1 MVSDSA
7 PRFTIKP
14 QIKQEGDKLVFH
26 CQVEASPQPDISWSK
41 GTANVV
47 SSDRLN
53 LTVDKNGTNKYDLKL
68 VINNVQGSDEGS
80 YKVTAKNRLG
90 EVQATVNL
98 NFGGA
103 QQSGDGLAP
112 SFTQKPS
119 IKQEDKRLVFEC
131 RISATPE
138 PVITWS
144 KDGVTIK
151 DGGRYMVY
159 TDPETPGNYVACLE
173 VFDVEPG
180 DGGNYKVNARNDLGE
195 SNANIKVNFDQTMAG
210 PKGSPPKFT
219 QKPAIKQV
227 GNNIVF
233 ECKLTGDPKPK
244 ITWYAAG
251 GKVLQEGARHKIT
264 EKSEGGNTYALMLEI
279 IDVGAGDGGEYKVNA
294 RNDSGESNA
303 TINLNFEGTDKKDG
317 KAPKFTQK
325 PVIKQEKDKLVM
337 SCQVEAK
344 PKPDVTWFK
353 GTDLVKSGGRVTIK
367 ADNAGTDIYTL
378 ILEIKDP
385 KPEDGGSYKCTA
397 KNSFGESNANIALN
411 FQDLKKDEKKDEK
424 KEAKKDE
431 KKEPKKDEKKEVT
444 QKPGGSAPT
453 FTTDPVISQDRTGKN
468 VTIEAKL
475 TATPKPTVIWFKDGT
490 QIKDSKNIKI
500 KTFPQGKG
508 AYLSA
513 MEITGV
519 KKVDGG
525 EYKLVAKNANGEA
538 AAEIELDL
546 DVLGDPQSILKEPK
560 IIFKGVP
567 NIRAEANNTRIIIE
581 VKAQS
586 KTKPKIEWEFNK
598 AKIQDGGRYFVDV
611 ARERSDWLL
620 ILEIDNVSNKDEGT
634 YKVNAKNTTGKKWT
648 EVIVDVAALTPKV
661 EEKKIASPEIVK
673 KLEPQTVMD
682 GDPVDFV
689 CNIIGDDLDIIW
701 TKNGKEIK
709 SGGDIKISRNDT
721 TKECRLHIVE
731 VFPEDAGMYK
741 CEAWNDSGDA
751 QTSANL
757 NVKVQKKPEKKPVEE
772 EITPKKDSVDQS
784 APIPDIEITE
794 AKPGEQ
800 KPGEEVDESLYET
813 EGPKRKQ
820 KVKGPVPGPT
830 VADKPKNQVVTE
842 GDTMF
847 VDMKYEGGPF
857 GAIRWFKGNREL
869 KPDARTE
876 INLDKSRKTASLK
889 IKKCKFPDEGKFAV
903 ALENDKGQESD
914 RAGFTVFIKDPKD
927 SSLDFRAL
935 LKHRDVKKTEFEDED
950 DDLDYNLKPGE
961 VDDFVPPMLTRK
973 TSVGSDKDKHK
984 LKSVKKE
991 EAADVGSDEEKSI
1004 DMGRRGSTADP
1015 SLKKVGDSLDP
1026 KRRSSKDR
1034 RVSLAEVIPD
1044 WPTLQ
1049 HHQKKEKEP
1058 DTFIVPLKDIK
1069 CKEGDKK
1076 IEFFC
1081 QFCKSNAKLRWY
1093 KNKLEIFQGPRYD
1106 FVSNKD
1112 EQRLII
1118 KKIKLED
1125 GGKYTCKC
1133 DDTQT
1138 SAWLYV
1144 EEKKAEY
1151 YFTQKLPET
1160 VSVVRKKKVTLECA
1174 LIDPRPHVIW
1184 YKNGERLDY
1193 TPKKYEIVRRE
1204 NRCLLTIVNAD
1215 DNDVAEYKCEVEG
1228 DETTTKVLLQEPS
1241 WGFSELLHDED
1252 ALENEDAEMY
1262 CEVNDADAEVQWF
1275 KGAESERPL
1284 ENCPKY
1290 EIIEDGV
1297 KRILKVKNMSKQDE
1311 HQYICRTGQ
1320 ETTQAKLFVEP
1331 DVKFKEKLKDVRGV
1345 EGQKAVMEC
1354 RPYNPHRYPVS
1365 WFKDGKEVTLSD
1377 RVQAVKD
1384 VDWEKLVFE
1393 TLDLD
1398 DEALYTCKVGDRETK
1413 AELLVDEGERAPVV
1427 DLDKIPK
1434 VIEVK
1439 AGEKID
1445 LPIPFTVK
1453 EGTPMPKANWKKDG
1467 APLKPENAK
1476 TEMTPKA
1483 CKLKVGQAKR
1493 ADSGDYELELANKVG
1508 AVKVPIKIKVVDKP
1522 SRPEPD
1528 LEAFDVY
1535 KDRCK
1540 LRWKPPKDD
1549 GGAPIEEYIVEQMD
1563 TARGSWNEVA
1573 RPKKPEAAVD
1583 KLVAGKKYKFRVKA
1597 VNKHGES
1604 KPLDTPHDILAKDP
1618 YDEPDSPGTP
1628 EVHDVDENHADI
1640 SWAPPKD
1647 DGGAPLE
1654 KYIIEKKEKG
1664 GDWVKANEVP
1674 AGQQNARVKHLDE
1687 GKEYEFRV
1695 IAVNKGGNSLPSN
1708 ASKPV
1713 LALPKL
1719 RKPRIDKRD
1728 LRDVRLKKGQ
1738 SFTLDVPFTGAP
1750 APDVIWTRNGEVIK
1764 ADDIVQITNSPTR
1777 SIFKNTSGVRKDTGE
1792 YKITVKNEAGEDSAL
1807 INIVVLGPPSR
1818 PEGPLE
1824 VSDVTKDKCKL
1835 KWNPPKDDGGNPIQ
1849 AYKVEKY
1856 DPEYGTWEKV
1866 SDFVKGTECTV
1877 PKLEEGHDY
1886 KFRVSAENQHG
1897 YSEPLETE
1905 KSTKAK
1911 NPYDPPSKP
1920 GKPEIVDTNR
1930 DHIDIKWAE
1939 PKSDGGAPITGY
1951 DIERKD
1957 PKSDLWR
1964 KINSEPVQGTKFHD
1978 DKVSPNK
1985 EYEYRVIAKNK
1996 GGDSEPSE
2004 VSRPAVAKPMKEAPK
2019 INLDGLFG
2027 ADEIRVKA
2035 GEPFT
2040 IPVGI
2045 SGAPAPTVAWKK
2057 NGKDLVPNNRVQM
2070 NNDEENAK
2078 LHVPVSKRDDSGK
2091 YTIAVDNPNG
2101 ADSKDIKVV
2110 VLDKPGAPEGPLNV
2124 SDVTADSA
2132 KLTWKEPEDDGGA
2145 ELTGYIVEKMEEGS
2159 GFWEKVPGI
2168 ITPDKTSKTV
2178 DDLVEGKKYKFRVK
2192 AENMYGKSPALE
2204 TTKDTLAKHPFDPP
2218 GAPRNL
2224 EIGKYNRSSVT
2235 LNWKEPNDDGGNPIK
2250 GYQVEKRRKGRSDW
2264 EKAGP
2269 IGGPKT
2275 TYDVIGL
2282 TENETLEFR
2291 VAAVNNAGPGAFTK
2305 ATDPHV
2311 VRDPIFAAG
2320 APSTP
2325 NIDKLTKKDAKL
2337 SWEKPKDDGGSKIL
2351 GYQVEKKQKD
2361 GEWEPAVEVPA
2372 DELTAT
2378 VPRLKEGEEYQF
2390 RVAAINK
2397 LGPGDPSRPTKPV
2410 IAENQPE
2417 RPEID
2422 TSNLPKEITVRAG
2435 QDFKIEMP
2443 HKGFPKPTSEWTRNG
2458 EPVKESPREKIE
2470 VTDDKAILKVT
2481 KAKRGDT
2488 GPYKVKLKNASGEG
2502 TAEVQVNVLDAP
2514 GAPQGPLNVEDMN
2527 ADSCTLSWKP
2537 PKDDGG
2543 GKVTNYIVEKKPKNS
2558 DRWTKVTAFAKGTS
2572 APVKNLV
2579 EGTEYDFRV
2588 MAENEYG
2595 IGEPL
2600 QTDTSVMCKP
2610 PYDPPGAPGKPEC
2623 KGTTP
2628 DSISLRWDPPRSDGG
2643 SPITGYVVEKREKGD
2658 KRGWTKAT
2666 VSPILDPEITVP
2678 NLIEGHE
2685 YEFRVAAV
2693 NKAGPGDWSDD
2704 SGRIKAQPPPS
2715 APKVGRDWN
2724 GKDIIA
2730 IAGQPFQISV
2740 PYTGSPM
2747 PNVTWENGSKPVP
2760 DDDRVQSEV
2769 TPDKINLNVK
2779 KAVREDAGAY
2789 TLTMKNDLG
2798 SDNLTLKV
2806 HVMDKPGNPEGP
2818 LEVSNITP
2826 DSCKLSWKPPLD
2838 NGGSPVE
2845 NYVVEK
2851 MDTNTGKW
2859 SPCSKFVRGTDY
2871 EVYGLDEGHQYKFR
2885 VAATNQYGTSEP
2897 LETEKPITAQNQF
2910 GVPDAPSDL
2919 EVEDVDADN
2928 IKLRWRKPKND
2939 GGDKIQGYQV
2949 EFKPEGS
2956 SRWKPANDF
2965 IVRDTRYTVDG
2976 LDKGKKYDFRVRA
2989 KNGAGLSEPSMA
3001 TGPVEAKPKYTGAGA
3016 PGTPVVKDVG
3026 KTYVGL
3032 EWTPPLKDGGSKV
3045 TGYEVQKRP
3054 KGDTNW
3060 VKASDFPVHDTSTT
3074 LTNLPE
3080 GSEYEFRVVPI
3091 NKAGLGT
3098 PSEPTPLTKVK
3109 EKLAGSKPEIIGKP
3123 HNATGPTKGDVKF
3136 ECSFVGK
3143 PKPDVKWY
3151 QNGMLIY
3158 HGGRFKINDDEDDK
3172 SVLTIRDLEE
3182 SDAGEITCELA
3193 NKLGKDSA
3201 SCKLQV
3207 QAPPKIGKEL
3217 GAQKVN
3223 EGDQFKLKVPFSGKG
3238 PFSVKLKKGN
3248 RDVPENDRIKITPFD
3263 DYVLVQ
3269 LKDADREDG
3278 GPYKLEIS
3286 NDSGTGTA
3294 PFQLSV
3300 KAKPGPPTGPLDVSD
3315 ITKSTCSLAWKP
3327 PKDDGGSKIL
3337 HYIVER
3343 QEVGKPYWT
3352 TVSSFC
3358 KDTNCDVQG
3367 LYEDK
3372 EYLFRVAAV
3381 NENGEGTW
3389 LDAPNSII
3397 AKLPFDAPGQPGDP
3411 TVTGVGGNFVSL
3423 EWEKPKS
3430 DGGGRIK
3437 GYFIEKRDAGAENW
3451 NRVNMNPHPAPI
3463 FNVSNLIEDRE
3474 YEFRVFAVNEAGVS
3488 KPSMASRTVKVKDPN
3503 AATLPEFRNGM
3514 ETCMASE
3521 GRIAKFE
3528 VEVDGQPPPTIT
3540 WFKGTRELFEDDPKF
3555 DISHSGN
3562 TYMLVVK
3569 DVFGEDA
3576 DEYVC
3581 KATNRAG
3588 SRSSRADLIIK
3599 SPPKIK
3605 VPPRFQDV
3613 ATYEKGEEVVLK
3625 IPFTGN
3631 PKPTVKWIRDGEDL
3645 SGGKYKIEV
3654 TDRHAFLTIRKSE
3667 KADEGPYRLQLEND
3681 LGEDHA
3687 IIKIQ
3692 INDRPDPPRFLVAET
3707 IRDDSVFLT
3716 WKHPLNDGGS
3726 FITEYIVEKREPP
3739 KETWSRQCSTRFTHL
3754 NIEGLTPN
3762 TEYEFRILAENFYG
3776 RSDPCEATGVI
3787 KTEESGVKKRKGA
3800 EYDADGRRIRGKYD
3814 GPKIDNYDK
3823 LYYDL
3828 WKKYKPQ
3835 PVTIKQGSVY
3845 DYYDIYEELG
3855 TGAFG
3860 AVHRCVE
3867 KSTGNTFVAKF
3878 INTPYPLDKNTVRNE
3893 INIMNQLHHPKLL
3906 NLHDA
3911 FDDKYE
3917 MVLILEFLSG
3927 GELFDRVAA
3936 PDYKMSEAEVI
3947 HYIRQVCDGL
3957 KHMHENNIIHL
3968 DIKPEN
3974 VMCDTNKSTN
3984 VKLIDFGLAA
3994 KLNPD
3999 EIVKVTTATAEFAA
4013 PEIVDREP
4021 VGFYTD
4027 MWAVGVL
4034 SYVLL
4039 SGLSPFAGEDDLETL
4054 QHVKRCDWEFDPD
4067 AFKNIS
4073 EEGKDFI
4080 KKLLVRQPGRRI
4092 TVHECLEHPW
4102 LLGDHSN
4109 LNTRIPSSRY
4119 DRIRQKIKEKYEDW
4133 PKPMPAIGRIANF
4146 SSLRRNRPKENQIH
4160 DSYFDRRECIP
4171 RFIRKPKNCLV
4182 QEGQIAEFN
4191 CKIIAA
4197 SAPLITWMRNDIGL
4211 SQSVKY
4217 MQKYRGSEYTLRV
4230 SRVHMEDKG
4239 EYIVKAENS
4248 YGKRECAAFLNVEP
4262 APEKTVSRA
4271 SSLEPL
4277 VRRKRILPEIEDFKP
4292 APDTTPRFN
4301 FGLRERIIQE
4311 GIGVKLICC
4320 VEAKPVPT
4328 ITWYFNN
4335 KEIRNSSSYTI
4346 QYSTGV
4352 ASLEIMACEL
4362 SDAGKYTCIA
4372 ENAKGTEESS
4382 CRVVVEESLK
4392 RRPEGLSNLPSIT
4405 SSHSRTSRRTTESSA
4420 GGRRTRTETT
4430 ETTTSSS
4437 TTSS

>member
-673 KLEPQTVMD
+673 KLEPQ
-682 GDPVDFV
+682 
-689 CNIIGDDLDIIW
+689 
-701 TKNGKEIK
+701 
-709 SGGDIKISRNDT
+709 
-721 TKECRLHIVE
+721 
-731 VFPEDAGMYK
+731 
-741 CEAWNDSGDA
+741 
-751 QTSANL
+751 
-757 NVKVQKKPEKKPVEE
+757 
-772 EITPKKDSVDQS
+772 
-784 APIPDIEITE
+784 
-794 AKPGEQ
+794 
-800 KPGEEVDESLYET
+800 
-813 EGPKRKQ
+813 
-820 KVKGPVPGPT
+820 
-830 VADKPKNQVVTE
+830 
-842 GDTMF
+842 
-847 VDMKYEGGPF
+847 
-857 GAIRWFKGNREL
+857 
-869 KPDARTE
+869 
-876 INLDKSRKTASLK
+876 
-889 IKKCKFPDEGKFAV
+889 
-903 ALENDKGQESD
+903 
-914 RAGFTVFIKDPKD
+914 
-927 SSLDFRAL
+927 
-935 LKHRDVKKTEFEDED
+935 
-950 DDLDYNLKPGE
+950 
-961 VDDFVPPMLTRK
+961 
-973 TSVGSDKDKHK
+973 
-984 LKSVKKE
+984 
-991 EAADVGSDEEKSI
+991 
-1004 DMGRRGSTADP
+1004 
-1015 SLKKVGDSLDP
+1015 
-1026 KRRSSKDR
+1026 
-1034 RVSLAEVIPD
+1034 
-1044 WPTLQ
+1044 
-1049 HHQKKEKEP
+1049 EP